1 LFIRSSSLTNKHLG
15 CVAMRDDY
23 KIYVDAGRPAT
34 LNNGAGALTDCATLP
49 EAVLAWHKL
58 APEQKIRATVKV
70 IGGPVYTAHEI
81 ERLTTGQSR
90 REMDHIAQFQTSDES
105 ILRELARETIAW
117 HGAAANSNR
126 NWAFFL
132 CAVIERFGPP
142 VDSGGLPRLWVD
154 IWEEECRRANTE
166 EEILGDALQCVLD
179 YIEHSERENYYA
191 LPKAEREKH
200 VYHAAQKVRAWILP
214 NRDE

>member
-1 LFIRSSSLTNKHLG
+1 
-15 CVAMRDDY
+15 MRDDY

-81 ERLTTGQSR
+81 ERLTAGQSR
-90 REMDHIAQFQTSDES
+90 REMDDIEQFQTSDES

-132 CAVIERFGPP
+132 SAVIGRFGPP

-154 IWEEECRRANTE
+154 IWEEECRCANTE